1 MTFMSKRY
9 LTCACLAMLP
19 IWADDHVV
27 NQKDRA
33 FSSTEISVK
42 IGDTITFVN
51 HDEVVHNVFSI
62 SPGLAFDIKRQ
73 SPGGQST
80 VTFEKPGVAEVR
92 CSIHPKMKLIVTV
105 K

>member
-1 MTFMSKRY
+1 MKRY
-9 LTCACLAMLP
+9 LVLILVAGTAAF
-19 IWADDHVV
+19 AEDHVV

-33 FSSTEISVK
+33 FSAPEITVK

-73 SPGGQST
+73 APGGQST
-80 VTFEKPGVAEVR
+80 VKFEQPGVAEVR
-92 CSIHPKMKLIVTV
+92 CSIHPRMKLMVNV